1 MIATVDDI
9 VAVARDAAPRYPS
22 LRRIVLF
29 GSFARGEQT
38 VESDVDIVAQFD
50 PDGPYTERLDLY
62 TDLEDRLGRKLDMIT
77 SLSGAPR
84 YFVNAILRDGIKL
97 YERI

>member
-1 MIATVDDI
+1 MIATVQDI
-9 VAVARDAAPRYPS
+9 AAAVRAAASNYPS
-22 LRRIVLF
+22 LQRIVLF

-38 VESDVDIVAQFD
+38 DGSDVDIVAQFD
-50 PDGPYTERLDLY
+50 AKGPYTERLDLY
-62 TDLEDRLGRKLDMIT
+62 SDLEHRLGRPVDMVT
-77 SLSGAPR
+77 SLSGAPK